1 MSQCAVC
8 LEPCL
13 GKCAALSGCGHV
25 YHIRC
30 IGKWFDVKC
39 GSGSNNAST
48 SWRRQQQN
56 EESAPCPTCKK
67 EFKCSET
74 TTIFLDVKM
83 DQLMASGAVLSQR
96 LDAGGGHAASA
107 TTPTPGNRRRSSSGV
122 DDGGDNNNGDGR
134 YAECARRLRFERQ
147 KLHDALDQG
156 ETLKAEIRALR
167 ETARTGEELNAE
179 IARLNRDL
187 RTSKL
192 AQDALTSKV
201 RRSASEIKRLTD
213 KERTMETRLKTYEN
227 KERLERDVSANAA
240 SEREMLKRL
249 EGNDPKL
256 AMETLVRN
264 LVAKNKQMTSQQE
277 AYHALAKQIREKEK
291 EINALEQKVRAYKS
305 RATSTTVNV
314 AEPAPAPEMTTTNKK
329 TVGGK
334 EWEDP
339 VLDSITGS
347 KKPRFAAAKSL
358 RSSGKDA
365 WIREMAAAS
374 SRSAKTKT
382 KGPKADSTINL
393 AEEEE
398 EDDVLADILN
408 DVDVRMDRKRRA
420 AAAGADSA
428 STGGA
433 LKKRPAGSFLKSSP
447 KAPTSTGTFIR
458 HGADGRGGRGKFFV
472 ER

>member
-1 MSQCAVC
+1 
-8 LEPCL
+8 
-13 GKCAALSGCGHV
+13 
-25 YHIRC
+25 
-30 IGKWFDVKC
+30 
-39 GSGSNNAST
+39 
-48 SWRRQQQN
+48 
-56 EESAPCPTCKK
+56 
-67 EFKCSET
+67 
-74 TTIFLDVKM
+74 
-83 DQLMASGAVLSQR
+83 MASGAVLSQR
-96 LDAGGGHAASA
+96 LDAGGAASG
-107 TTPTPGNRRRSSSGV
+107 TTPVAANRRRSSSGV
-122 DDGGDNNNGDGR
+122 GGHAADDDGGDGR

-147 KLHDALDQG
+147 KLHDALDEG

-305 RATSTTVNV
+305 RATSAVDV
-314 AEPAPAPEMTTTNKK
+314 AAPPAAPETTTAAIKK
-329 TVGGK
+329 QVGK

-347 KKPRFAAAKSL
+347 KKPRATAKSL

-420 AAAGADSA
+420 AAAGADAA

-433 LKKRPAGSFLKSSP
+433 FKKRPAGSFLKSSP
-447 KAPTSTGTFIR
+447 KALTSTGTFIR

-472 ER
+472 DR

>member
-1 MSQCAVC
+1 M
-8 LEPCL
+8 
-13 GKCAALSGCGHV
+13 

-39 GSGSNNAST
+39 GGSAMDAAT
-48 SWRRQQQN
+48 RRRQGKE
-56 EESAPCPTCKK
+56 EESVAPCPTCKK

-83 DQLMASGAVLSQR
+83 DQASGAPGSNRR
-96 LDAGGGHAASA
+96 LDAGG
-107 TTPTPGNRRRSSSGV
+107 TTPTAGNRRRSSSGV
-122 DDGGDNNNGDGR
+122 GGHAADDDDGR

-147 KLHDALDQG
+147 KLHDALDEG

-187 RTSKL
+187 RASKL

-305 RATSTTVNV
+305 RATSAVDV
-314 AEPAPAPEMTTTNKK
+314 APAPASAPEMTNKK
-329 TVGGK
+329 TAGK

-339 VLDSITGS
+339 VLDSIVGS
-347 KKPRFAAAKSL
+347 KKPRAAAKSL

-374 SRSAKTKT
+374 SRLAKTKT

-420 AAAGADSA
+420 AAAGADA
-428 STGGA
+428 PSTSGV

-458 HGADGRGGRGKFFV
+458 HGTDGRGGRGKFFV

>member
-8 LEPCL
+8 LEPCV

-39 GSGSNNAST
+39 GDAGGAAPGAA
-48 SWRRQQQN
+48 RRGRGDAD
-56 EESAPCPTCKK
+56 SAPCPTCKR
-67 EFKCSET
+67 EFRCSET

-83 DQLMASGAVLSQR
+83 EQLMASGAALSQR
-96 LDAGGGHAASA
+96 LDATAPA
-107 TTPTPGNRRRSSSGV
+107 TNRRRSSSGV
-122 DDGGDNNNGDGR
+122 GGRDEDAGGSDDGR
-134 YAECARRLRFERQ
+134 YAECARRLRLERQ
-147 KLHDALDQG
+147 KLHEALDEG

-187 RTSKL
+187 RASKL

-201 RRSASEIKRLTD
+201 RRCASEIKRLTD
-213 KERTMETRLKTYEN
+213 KERSMETRLKTYEN

-291 EINALEQKVRAYKS
+291 EVNALEQKVRAYKS
-305 RATSTTVNV
+305 RGTSAVDI
-314 AEPAPAPEMTTTNKK
+314 APSTAMATTTTAKNKA
-329 TVGGK
+329 GGK

-339 VLDSITGS
+339 VLDSIAE
-347 KKPRFAAAKSL
+347 KKPRAAAKSL

-382 KGPKADSTINL
+382 KGSRADSTINL

-420 AAAGADSA
+420 AAAGADAA

-433 LKKRPAGSFLKSSP
+433 KKRPAGSFLKSSP

-472 ER
+472 DR

>member
-1 MSQCAVC
+1 
-8 LEPCL
+8 
-13 GKCAALSGCGHV
+13 
-25 YHIRC
+25 
-30 IGKWFDVKC
+30 
-39 GSGSNNAST
+39 
-48 SWRRQQQN
+48 
-56 EESAPCPTCKK
+56 
-67 EFKCSET
+67 
-74 TTIFLDVKM
+74 
-83 DQLMASGAVLSQR
+83 
-96 LDAGGGHAASA
+96 
-107 TTPTPGNRRRSSSGV
+107 
-122 DDGGDNNNGDGR
+122 
-134 YAECARRLRFERQ
+134 
-147 KLHDALDQG
+147 LDQG

-192 AQDALTSKV
+192 AQDALTSKM

-358 RSSGKDA
+358 RSSGKDG

-420 AAAGADSA
+420 AAAGADAA

-433 LKKRPAGSFLKSSP
+433 LKKRPAGSFLISSP

>member
-1 MSQCAVC
+1 M
-8 LEPCL
+8 
-13 GKCAALSGCGHV
+13 

-39 GSGSNNAST
+39 GGGSAGAST
-48 SWRRQQQN
+48 TWRRDRRN
-56 EESAPCPTCKK
+56 EEESAPCPTCKK

-96 LDAGGGHAASA
+96 LDAGGAASG
-107 TTPTPGNRRRSSSGV
+107 TTPVAANRRRSSSGV
-122 DDGGDNNNGDGR
+122 GGHAADDDGGDGR

>member
-1 MSQCAVC
+1 M
-8 LEPCL
+8 
-13 GKCAALSGCGHV
+13 

-39 GSGSNNAST
+39 GGSGSSGSNAT
-48 SWRRQQQN
+48 WRRERRN
-56 EESAPCPTCKK
+56 AEESAPCPTCKK

-96 LDAGGGHAASA
+96 LDGGHASTA
-107 TTPTPGNRRRSSSGV
+107 TPNRRRSSSFGV

-147 KLHDALDQG
+147 KLHDALDEG

-339 VLDSITGS
+339 VLDYSIGASS

-420 AAAGADSA
+420 AAAGADAA

>member
-1 MSQCAVC
+1 
-8 LEPCL
+8 
-13 GKCAALSGCGHV
+13 
-25 YHIRC
+25 
-30 IGKWFDVKC
+30 
-39 GSGSNNAST
+39 
-48 SWRRQQQN
+48 
-56 EESAPCPTCKK
+56 
-67 EFKCSET
+67 
-74 TTIFLDVKM
+74 M

-96 LDAGGGHAASA
+96 LDAGGNDASA
-107 TTPTPGNRRRSSSGV
+107 TTPTTANRRRSSSGHA
-122 DDGGDNNNGDGR
+122 DEDGDGR

-147 KLHDALDQG
+147 KLHDALDEG

-179 IARLNRDL
+179 ISRLNRDL

-291 EINALEQKVRAYKS
+291 EINALEQRVRAYKS
-305 RATSTTVNV
+305 RATSAVDV
-314 AEPAPAPEMTTTNKK
+314 AAAPAAPEMTTAAMKK
-329 TVGGK
+329 TAGK

-347 KKPRFAAAKSL
+347 KKPRAAAKSL
-358 RSSGKDA
+358 RSSGKDG

-374 SRSAKTKT
+374 LRSAKTKT

-420 AAAGADSA
+420 AAAGADAA

-472 ER
+472 DR